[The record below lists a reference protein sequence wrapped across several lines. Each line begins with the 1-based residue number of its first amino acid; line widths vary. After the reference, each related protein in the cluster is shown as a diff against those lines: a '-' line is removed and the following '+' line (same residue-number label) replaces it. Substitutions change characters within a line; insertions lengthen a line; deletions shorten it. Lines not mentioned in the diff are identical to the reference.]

1 VALNYGYT
9 SRILCSVSGIRQCIL
24 AVKFEAD
31 RGVPYEW
38 QSKVHSNVKCQSRW
52 PAIEANVN
60 LPLEKSASAHQST
73 WQQVTGHNNH
83 SDVVGEESAVPGEPS
98 DFPDIPK
105 SSRITLSTCAFS
117 FSLATF

>member
-1 VALNYGYT
+1 MNGKAKFTAMLNANQDGRPSRQT
-9 SRILCSVSGIRQCIL
+9 SICRWR
-24 AVKFEAD
+24 
-31 RGVPYEW
+31 
-38 QSKVHSNVKCQSRW
+38 SRHLLINQ
-52 PAIEANVN
+52 PGNR
-60 LPLEKSASAHQST
+60 
-73 WQQVTGHNNH
+73 QQVTGHNNH